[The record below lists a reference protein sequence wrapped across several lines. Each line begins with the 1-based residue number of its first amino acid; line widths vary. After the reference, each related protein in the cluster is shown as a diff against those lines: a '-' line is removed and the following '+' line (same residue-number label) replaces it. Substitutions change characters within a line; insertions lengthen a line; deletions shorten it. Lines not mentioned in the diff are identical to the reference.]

1 MLKVIRDDI
10 DFLSLC
16 SGINQEN
23 MRQPLNQSDGKLK
36 AIATWSLAFSRHNVT
51 VSEVFIGS
59 FEDNLFSDW
68 LRFSCMGF
76 GFTRSMSGVSFHAFS

>member
-1 MLKVIRDDI
+1 MLKGIRDGV

-16 SGINQEN
+16 SVIGQEN

-36 AIATWSLAFSRHNVT
+36 PIATWSLAFSRHNVT

-76 GFTRSMSGVSFHAFS
+76 GFTRRVSGVSFHAFS

>member
-36 AIATWSLAFSRHNVT
+36 PIATWSFAFSRAL
-51 VSEVFIGS
+51 G
-59 FEDNLFSDW
+59 
-68 LRFSCMGF
+68 R
-76 GFTRSMSGVSFHAFS
+76 